1 MVQVVDALLK
11 AFAGLLVICYGIIP
25 SYAGAIILWTLVIM
39 AALSPLTLKQ
49 TRSMLSMQRLQPE
62 IKRLQKEHKGDR
74 AALNEAQMGLFRE
87 HGVNPLAG
95 CLPMLLQ
102 APVFSVLYWVLK
114 GLTHQV
120 GGAKAAALKAAGLC
134 QETAAKCVQP
144 KYLSED
150 NRLYRDLAKGGGRM
164 MSFGVDWAQSATATH
179 SGFLTALPYYFLVAG
194 AVAASY
200 FQMKRMY
207 ARNPQAL
214 AANPQAAMM
223 NRVFPVMT
231 GMISLN
237 LPAGIALYFVVSNLF
252 RIGQQEAMYRWDP
265 HVSKHAKELAHE
277 AEQKVE
283 DKKAQD
289 KQDKKVL
296 DATSTPKP
304 EEKKKREDR
313 TAPPKRQSLFGPRAK
328 PEGDTN
334 DKDAKGNGAAG
345 PSSSRSS
352 NGRAQPKG
360 SRNRKRRGKRGR

>member
-1 MVQVVDALLK
+1 VVQLIDALLK
-11 AFAGLLVICYGIIP
+11 ALAGLLAVFYGFIP
-25 SYAGAIILWTLVIM
+25 SYGAAIALFTLAIM
-39 AALSPLTLKQ
+39 TALSPLTLKQ

-74 AALNEAQMGLFRE
+74 VALNEAQMALFKE
-87 HGVNPLAG
+87 HGVNPLSG
-95 CLPMLLQ
+95 CLPMVLQ

-114 GLTHQV
+114 GLTAEV

-134 QETAAKCVQP
+134 QETAAKCINP
-144 KYLSED
+144 KYLSSD
-150 NRLYRDLAKGGGRM
+150 TRLFRDLVRGGGRM
-164 MSFGVDWAQSATATH
+164 MSFGVDLAQSATAH
-179 SGFLTALPYYFLVAG
+179 HANFLSALPYYFLVAG

-214 AANPQAAMM
+214 ANNPQAAMM
-223 NRVFPVMT
+223 NRIFPVMT

-237 LPAGIALYFVVSNLF
+237 LPAGIALYFVISNLF

-283 DKKAQD
+283 DKKASD
-289 KQDKKVL
+289 RKVIQ
-296 DATSTPKP
+296 AKSTPKP
-304 EEKKKREDR
+304 DKRDDE
-313 TAPPKRQSLFGPRAK
+313 TAPPKRQPWFGARPKAEDAEDAGAK
-328 PEGDTN
+328 KAPSNGTP
-334 DKDAKGNGAAG
+334 GPNGA
-345 PSSSRSS
+345 RSP
-352 NGRAQPKG
+352 NGRAQPKGSQG